1 MSLWPNEI
9 RYSHSSM
16 GSVFSD
22 GTHVTQ
28 TFRDVIF
35 GFTSVHCLPYI
46 EVVRR
51 GAHYYAVS
59 GNKRLRV
66 YKVRAGLAT
75 ARRWLKGSS
84 ALDTTSYF

>member
-1 MSLWPNEI
+1 MVSAPAIQMSLWPNEI
-9 RYSHSSM
+9 RYAHSSM

-75 ARRWLKGSS
+75 ARQ
-84 ALDTTSYF
+84 